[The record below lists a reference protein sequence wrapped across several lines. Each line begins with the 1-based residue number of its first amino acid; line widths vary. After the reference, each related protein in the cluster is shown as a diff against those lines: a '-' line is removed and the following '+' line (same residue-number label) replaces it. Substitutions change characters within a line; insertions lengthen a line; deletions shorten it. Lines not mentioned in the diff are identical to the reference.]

1 MPPNH
6 LNDPRRRY
14 RRRAGK
20 VDHLTY
26 TREIVKL
33 TCPVIAHH
41 QNIRTVPAQIFRFLL
56 QRLLQKYAIHARQPG
71 DNRHAVILR
80 VNRSPALFGDI

>member
-14 RRRAGK
+14 RRRSGK